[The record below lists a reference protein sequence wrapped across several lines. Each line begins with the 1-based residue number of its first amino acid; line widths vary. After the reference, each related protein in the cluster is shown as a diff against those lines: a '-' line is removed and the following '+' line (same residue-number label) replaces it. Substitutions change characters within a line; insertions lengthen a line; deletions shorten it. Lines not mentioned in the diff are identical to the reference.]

1 MSSRTSVGS
10 RSLARWDFSPYT
22 RKLVTEFQGSIA
34 TSKLLVQIFYD
45 ISNGQSG
52 DTERP
57 ELFRDIL
64 DLIFVMLSWFELV
77 RQVAAGDTL
86 TYPR

>member
-10 RSLARWDFSPYT
+10 RSLARRDFFPYT
-22 RKLVTEFQGSIA
+22 VKLVTEFQSSIA

-52 DTERP
+52 DAEQP

-86 TYPR
+86 THPR